1 MIRRLRNGSR
11 DGTNVETAHVA
22 VSRGMADV
30 LAALDNVIDDDAA
43 LGRVYAELATNL
55 PAAASGQGPGT
66 VVDECAQIGMLE
78 STVTATRASG
88 PAASRHPLAV
98 RCVAA
103 ALAAAMAA
111 GAAVAL
117 RAFAAPGVGHDGAD
131 GSADSASYVI
141 KRVSSA
147 LRAAERG
154 EIAQMTV
161 TTHGSALPG
170 GTTATTTSK
179 EWSHG
184 DQWRSVTSSP
194 TGHPVYDEGSSTASL
209 YTLVSYLTR
218 KWARQPGLGRPAAPV
233 SGPDSCEPVV
243 AALPLLFQPGLPGS
257 GLDTS
262 SPLTVA
268 RDLRAAVSCG
278 TLAVA
283 GRQRVDGIEA
293 IQLTSSPGSL
303 ISESIWVSQGT
314 YLPARVVMRAA
325 PTKPQFV
332 TADIT
337 WLPLTAQNLAKLTV
351 PIPTGFRHLPLAEA
365 VRPVSHHASG

>member
-1 MIRRLRNGSR
+1 MIRRLRNGS
-11 DGTNVETAHVA
+11 GGVTNVETAHVA

-30 LAALDNVIDDDAA
+30 LAALDNVVDDDAA
-43 LGRVYAELATNL
+43 LGRVYAELSTSL
-55 PAAASGQGPGT
+55 PAAASGRGAGT
-66 VVDECAQIGMLE
+66 VAGECAQIGMPE

-117 RAFAAPGVGHDGAD
+117 RAFGAGADHDGTD
-131 GSADSASYVI
+131 GPAGSASYVI
-141 KRVSSA
+141 KRVSGA
-147 LRAAERG
+147 LRAAEPG

-161 TTHGSALPG
+161 TSHGSALPG
-170 GTTATTTSK
+170 GATATTTST

-194 TGHPVYDEGSSTASL
+194 AGHPVYDEGSSTASL

-218 KWARQPGLGRPAAPV
+218 TWARQPGLGLPAAPV
-233 SGPDSCEPVV
+233 SGRDSCEPVV

-257 GLDTS
+257 GLDAS

-293 IQLTSSPGSL
+293 IQLTSSQDSL
-303 ISESIWVSQGT
+303 ISETIWVSQGT
-314 YLPARVVMRAA
+314 YLPVRVVMRPA

-351 PIPTGFRHLPLAEA
+351 PIPTGFRHVPLAEA